1 MVQNTTKEQGSF
13 NINFGYILLCYI
25 PWSEKQFSLKKK
37 RFALLTT
44 SNKDGILSRN
54 LITFYQKMVALLH
67 EIIMKSQN
75 HPNIL

>member
-1 MVQNTTKEQGSF
+1 MLYTLVGKAVF
-13 NINFGYILLCYI
+13 F
-25 PWSEKQFSLKKK
+25 KKK

-67 EIIMKSQN
+67 EIIMTSHN